1 MDWFEAGAN
10 LEVVAEMGSG
20 RCIKEDLS
28 VCKLQEKVSAE
39 MIRRNYLH
47 QKEKQKTGTLTDVI
61 FIKTIKYRLHIIHYS
76 LTRILKNKNVI
87 VLPAKRAYEVIYV

>member
-28 VCKLQEKVSAE
+28 VCKLQEKVLAE

-47 QKEKQKTGTLTDVI
+47 QKEKQKTGTLMLFLSKQSNI
-61 FIKTIKYRLHIIHYS
+61 ACILCII
-76 LTRILKNKNVI
+76 V
-87 VLPAKRAYEVIYV
+87 